1 MDVEPHRSVRGG
13 IKGTFIEVEGYTLP
27 GMRGSLEAQ
36 PLTIKATVA
45 YKKIPYSLIATFN
58 VLSG

>member
-27 GMRGSLEAQ
+27 AMRGSFEAQ

-45 YKKIPYSLIATFN
+45 YKKIT
-58 VLSG
+58 